1 MHPQHLF
8 MQIPFA
14 QLHFDFLQ
22 GLTAS
27 AMTWCT
33 SWMVHLLA
41 LLSLYSPESINC
53 RMISNS
59 GAMLATLLARYL
71 MTYILAG
78 IHHLAFFDPVD
89 NSPAKVAIRAPPV
102 LAI

>member
-1 MHPQHLF
+1 

-27 AMTWCT
+27 VVTWCA

-41 LLSLYSPESINC
+41 LWSLYSQESIDC

-71 MTYILAG
+71 ITYLSAG
-78 IHHLAFFDPVD
+78 IYQFAFFGPVD
-89 NSPAKVAIRAPPV
+89 NSPAKVAIRAPPE

>member
-1 MHPQHLF
+1 MHLQRVFL
-8 MQIPFA
+8 QIPFT

-27 AMTWCT
+27 VMTWCA

-41 LLSLYSPESINC
+41 LWSLYSPVIIDC
-53 RMISNS
+53 CMISNS

-71 MTYILAG
+71 ITYLLAG
-78 IHHLAFFDPVD
+78 IHQFVFFDPVD
-89 NSPAKVAIRAPPV
+89 NSPTKVAIRAPPE